1 MSDREI
7 LEILLAKFEKIDERF
22 EKLEKKLDSVI
33 EDVSKIKGRLD
44 VIELKQDMMQKKL
57 DNLELDVKV
66 SEREIRRDIRK
77 LQDAQDTII
86 AVLQGNDI
94 SRIYVLTSFMPVPS

>member
-44 VIELKQDMMQKKL
+44 VIELKQEMMQKKL
-57 DNLELDVKV
+57 DNLELGVKV
-66 SEREIRRDIRK
+66 SEREICRDIRK
-77 LQDAQDTII
+77 LPDAQDTII
-86 AVLQGNDI
+86 AVLQGKGI
-94 SRIYVLTSFMPVPS
+94 LPAAQ